1 MLNYIFK
8 RLILIIP
15 TLLGILAVNFIII
28 QAAPGGP
35 VEKAIAQIKG
45 NDVSVTSRFTSSGG
59 EQLQSSQS
67 TQLSNT
73 SQDSKYRGSQ
83 GIDPDL
89 IKELEKQYGFDK
101 PPLERFIN
109 MLKNYLVFDFGES
122 FYKDK
127 SVIDLIIEKL
137 PVSISLGLWTTL
149 IVYLISIPL
158 GIKKAVRDGSDFDI
172 FTSSL
177 IIIGYAIPGFLFAI
191 FLIVIFAGGSYLD
204 IFPLRGLISDDW
216 ENLSFFNK
224 IVDYFNNNPL
234 FTELRE
240 RNFQRISSIIFD
252 NEQTIKQIDKLLD
265 HYTTENKTKTT
276 QLYIDN
282 KDVRPNEL
290 IKTKISLQNENQELK
305 KENLTTK
312 ETVMVINE
320 ANILI
325 ENNSL
330 LSNKMVYYPLLF
342 LFIYIIISLVIGL
355 YLYLDKLDRA
365 S

>member
-1 MLNYIFK
+1 M
-8 RLILIIP
+8 
-15 TLLGILAVNFIII
+15 T
-28 QAAPGGP
+28 
-35 VEKAIAQIKG
+35 
-45 NDVSVTSRFTSSGG
+45 
-59 EQLQSSQS
+59 
-67 TQLSNT
+67 
-73 SQDSKYRGSQ
+73 
-83 GIDPDL
+83 
-89 IKELEKQYGFDK
+89 
-101 PPLERFIN
+101 
-109 MLKNYLVFDFGES
+109 DF
-122 FYKDK
+122 
-127 SVIDLIIEKL
+127 
-137 PVSISLGLWTTL
+137 
-149 IVYLISIPL
+149 
-158 GIKKAVRDGSDFDI
+158 
-172 FTSSL
+172 
-177 IIIGYAIPGFLFAI
+177 
-191 FLIVIFAGGSYLD
+191 
-204 IFPLRGLISDDW
+204 
-216 ENLSFFNK
+216 
-224 IVDYFNNNPL
+224 NNPL
-234 FTELRE
+234 SPHLQIYRWHISSLLSIT
-240 RNFQRISSIIFD
+240 QRISSIIFD

-265 HYTTENKTKTT
+265 HYTSDNKTKTT